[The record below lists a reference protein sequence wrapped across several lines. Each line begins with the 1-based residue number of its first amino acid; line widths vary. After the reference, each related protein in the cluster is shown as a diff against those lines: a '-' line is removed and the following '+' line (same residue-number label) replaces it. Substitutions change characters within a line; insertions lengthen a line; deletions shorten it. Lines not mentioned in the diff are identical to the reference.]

1 MYNYSCENKE
11 KMKVVKEK
19 KTIFNYWY
27 YNWKFQIGILIR
39 INYFFFEVRRINYF
53 IKIVSTTTIM
63 LNQI

>member
-39 INYFFFEVRRINYF
+39 INYF
-53 IKIVSTTTIM
+53 IKIVSTI
-63 LNQI
+63 